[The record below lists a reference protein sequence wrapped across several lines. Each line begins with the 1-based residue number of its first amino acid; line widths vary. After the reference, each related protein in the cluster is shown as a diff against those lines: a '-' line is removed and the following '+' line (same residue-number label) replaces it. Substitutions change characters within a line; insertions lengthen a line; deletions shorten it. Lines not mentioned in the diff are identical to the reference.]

1 MCKTKTFCSLYV
13 YDKKSKKS
21 VKGRNFKKVVEIV
34 NGCSIKKKNVGGSIK
49 GCKLMK
55 VGGSVKRCNL

>member
-21 VKGRNFKKVVEIV
+21 VKGRNFKKVGEIV
-34 NGCSIKKKNVGGSIK
+34 NECSIKNKECGWEH
-49 GCKLMK
+49 
-55 VGGSVKRCNL
+55 